1 MTALALFV
9 AVFAATF
16 VVGLLHKGME
26 ESTFD
31 DYRFYLGMA
40 WILGMFFLLMY
51 LGYFIA
57 SNI

>member
-16 VVGLLHKGME
+16 VVGLLHKGIE

-31 DYRFYLGMA
+31 DYRVYLVMA
-40 WILGMFFLLMY
+40 LILGTFFLLVY
-51 LGYFIA
+51 FGYFIA

>member
-1 MTALALFV
+1 MIAIALFV

-16 VVGLLHKGME
+16 VVGLLLKGIE

-31 DYRFYLGMA
+31 DYQVYIGMA
-40 WILGMFFLLMY
+40 WILGAFFLLVY
-51 LGYFIA
+51 FGYFIA